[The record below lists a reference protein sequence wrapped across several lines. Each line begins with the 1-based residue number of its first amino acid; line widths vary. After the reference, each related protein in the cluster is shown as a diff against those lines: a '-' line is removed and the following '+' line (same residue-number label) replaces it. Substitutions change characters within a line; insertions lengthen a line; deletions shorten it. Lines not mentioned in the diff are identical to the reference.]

1 MHRRSTSTATA
12 LAVLFSSAAL
22 VASTAGTAAADSAK
36 TLPLSSVGDMV
47 VDGAHQRVFLSDP
60 QQGKII
66 ATDYSGT
73 VLATVSALPGVE
85 GLALNAASD
94 RLYAAVPGSDAIVA
108 LDPATV
114 TVTGRFPTGTGTDPR
129 SLAVTGDKVWFG
141 YGPSGEGDIGSL
153 DVAGAEPVVTLDQA
167 QASGWYSAPL
177 LTVAPGAPGTLAAAD
192 REGSGGA
199 LRVYDVT
206 SGRADQ
212 TAAAGASG
220 RIADAAFTPDGS
232 RIITATPGGTH
243 TVWQTSDL
251 SQAGAYETNTHY
263 ANGVAVAA
271 DGTVAAG
278 TMSWYDP
285 DLHVF
290 LPGGTS
296 PVRRYDFP
304 NTGTHSGAD
313 TLAEG
318 ALAWDPTGSR
328 LFAVSGN
335 SEGVH
340 TLRTFTDSTK
350 SVPTVTVTAPATAA
364 RAKPLT
370 VTGKVSAT
378 VALPAGTPLTVTR
391 FDVETPA
398 GKALAP
404 AKTDASG
411 AFSFTDTPPA
421 GGTVTYKVS
430 YAGSATH
437 AAATAST
444 KVQVSRAAVSLTL
457 TGNGTVHGQGADVK
471 FTARLGTTYKNRVV
485 EIWTDPYGADAPKRL
500 LKRGTVDANGNLS
513 VVVDMTRDTT
523 VTAVFAGDARY
534 APKTVK
540 STAYAKV
547 RIATTLSGHYK
558 TGTISGI
565 GHHYY
570 RKSVSPVVTTTMSYY
585 AGRKQRLELQV
596 YYDGQWY
603 GSTEYFALSTSG
615 VSRVSLGAPGE
626 SGIRARVRSSYID
639 PSSGDSANYTTHGG
653 WKYLYFTN

>member
-1 MHRRSTSTATA
+1 MRSTSAATA
-12 LAVLFSSAAL
+12 LAVLFSSVALAAS
-22 VASTAGTAAADSAK
+22 AAGTAAADSAK
-36 TLPLSSVGDMV
+36 VLPLSAVGDIV
-47 VDGAHQRVFLSDP
+47 VDGVHQRVFISDP

-66 ATDYSGT
+66 STDYAGT

-108 LDPATV
+108 LDTATATV
-114 TVTGRFPTGTGTDPR
+114 SSRFPTGSGTDPR
-129 SLAVTGDKVWFG
+129 SLAVIGDKVWFG
-141 YGPSGEGDIGSL
+141 YGPAGDGDIGSL
-153 DVAGAEPVVTLDQA
+153 DMAGTEPVVTLDQA

-177 LTVAPGAPGTLAAAD
+177 LVAAPGAPGKLAAAD
-192 REGSGGA
+192 RYGSPGA

-206 SGRADQ
+206 SGQATQ

-232 RIITATPGGTH
+232 KIITATPGGTH
-243 TVWQTSDL
+243 TVWQSSDL
-251 SQAGAYETNTHY
+251 SQAGAYETKTHY

-271 DGTVAAG
+271 DGAVAAG
-278 TMSWYDP
+278 TDSWYDP
-285 DLHVF
+285 DVHVF

-304 NTGTHSGAD
+304 NTGTSSGAD

-318 ALAWDPTGSR
+318 ALAWEPAGHR

-335 SEGVH
+335 NQGVY
-340 TLRTFTDSTK
+340 TLRSFTDATK
-350 SVPTVTVTAPATAA
+350 SVPQITVTAPSTAN
-364 RAKPLT
+364 RAQALT
-370 VTGKVSAT
+370 VKGKVTAT
-378 VALPAGTPLTVTR
+378 VPLPAGTPLTVTR

-398 GKALAP
+398 GKVLAP
-404 AKTDASG
+404 VKTDATG
-411 AFSFTDTPPA
+411 AFSFTDTPLV
-421 GGTVTYKVS
+421 GGKVTYKVS
-430 YAGSATH
+430 FAGDATR
-437 AAATAST
+437 AAASGSSS
-444 KVQVSRAAVSLTL
+444 VEVSRAAVSLTL
-457 TGNGTVHGQGADVK
+457 NQNGTVHAQGADVK
-471 FTARLGTTYKNRVV
+471 FTARLGNTYKNRVV

-500 LKRGTVDANGNLS
+500 LRRGTVDANGNLS
-513 VVVDMTRDTT
+513 AVVDMTRDTT

-534 APKTVK
+534 ASKTVK

-558 TGTISGI
+558 TGTISGV
-565 GHHYY
+565 GHHYF
-570 RKSVSPVVTTTMSYY
+570 RKTANPLVTTTMSYY

-596 YYDGQWY
+596 YYQGQWY
-603 GSTEYFALSTSG
+603 SSNEYFALSTGG
-615 VSRVSLGAPGE
+615 VSRVNLGAPGE
-626 SGIRARVRSSYID
+626 AGIRARVRSSYID